1 MDERQKNIV
10 ISAMAKVL
18 ILVYIVLLILCV
30 TKLVLTHSIFS
41 CLFELIF
48 IIAVPVLVIIYA
60 RGERR
65 ITFPMSIAG
74 LAVKP
79 ENTQRALIGRL
90 KAYIMDSLQYSVVV
104 ALLIG
109 ASDIW
114 QAYRNGSLAGYGLNG
129 WLDAIGTIL
138 VQFIGFFIA
147 FFAMD
152 YFMYEY
158 KARKYS
164 EQKRRDDHR
173 RKATQPNSG
182 E

>member
-10 ISAMAKVL
+10 TAAMAKVL
-18 ILVYIVLLILCV
+18 IIVYIVILIACV
-30 TKLVLTHSIFS
+30 TKLILTHSILS

-48 IIAVPVLVIIYA
+48 LLAVPVLVIIYA

-65 ITFPMSIAG
+65 ATFPQSIAG

-79 ENTQRALIGRL
+79 DSTQRALIGRL
-90 KAYIMDSLQYSVVV
+90 KAYILDSLQYSVVV
-104 ALLIG
+104 SLFIG
-109 ASDIW
+109 VSDIW
-114 QAYRNGSLAGYGLNG
+114 QAYRSGSLAGYGLNG
-129 WLDAIGTIL
+129 WLDAIGTVL
-138 VQFIGFFIA
+138 VQFMGFFIV

-158 KARKYS
+158 KAKRYS
-164 EQKRRDDHR
+164 EQKRRDDQR
-173 RKATQPNSG
+173 RKAAPSHSG